1 MTLYEIDKNIEEA
14 FDKAIDPDTG
24 EIISEEA
31 YAEFCQLN
39 MDRDTKI
46 ENVGLWIK
54 DLNAEATAIKAE
66 ADNLTARRRAIENK
80 VKGLQSYIDYALE
93 GEKFKTPRLSVSYR
107 KSSSVVVS
115 DIRELPERFLRYREP
130 EADKNAIKEA
140 LKAGETVNGAELVE
154 NMSIIIK

>member
-14 FDKAIDPDTG
+14 FDKAIDPETG

-54 DLNAEATAIKAE
+54 DLKAEAAAIKAE
-66 ADNLTARRRAIENK
+66 ADNLTARRRSIENK
-80 VKGLQSYIDYALE
+80 VKGLMSYIDYALE
-93 GEKFKTPRLSVSYR
+93 GEKFKTSRLSVSYR
-107 KSSSVVVS
+107 KSTSVDIT

-130 EADKNAIKEA
+130 EADKTAIKEA
-140 LKAGETVNGAELVE
+140 IKAGEIVNGAELVE

>member
-1 MTLYEIDKNIEEA
+1 MTLYEIDRNIEEA

-39 MDRDTKI
+39 MDRDMKI

-80 VKGLQSYIDYALE
+80 VKGLKNYIDYTLE

-115 DIRELPERFLRYREP
+115 DIRELPEKFLRYKEP

-140 LKAGETVNGAELVE
+140 IKAGETVNGAELVE